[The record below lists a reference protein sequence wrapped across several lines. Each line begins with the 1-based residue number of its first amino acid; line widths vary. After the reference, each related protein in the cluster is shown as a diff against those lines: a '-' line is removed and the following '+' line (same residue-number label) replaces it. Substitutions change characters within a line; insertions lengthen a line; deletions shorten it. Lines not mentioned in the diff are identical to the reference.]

1 MGEYTMRLITMW
13 PESKENFIPLLLNF
27 TFDSNLSIYPSIY
40 RYMQRLGVCQLLGQP
55 TFPNNTR
62 CVKCSVCFHPWRLLF
77 FFKIPHSLLLFH
89 LSGVDFPEVC
99 CLIVPSLFGLSTEY
113 SYNNVLMTTKYSG
126 ARTSTC

>member
-27 TFDSNLSIYPSIY
+27 TFDSNLSIYLSIDICK
-40 RYMQRLGVCQLLGQP
+40 GWG
-55 TFPNNTR
+55 
-62 CVKCSVCFHPWRLLF
+62 CVSCSVSLLFQTTLDVSSVVSVSIPGDFF